1 MTNVNPCRQVFCYL
15 TGNVFDSMQGGYD
28 TEGLMQ
34 EQTGTQGNELGTVEM
49 SRIRTRLAN
58 RRTFLAW
65 VRTALSFM
73 AFGFVLERLNEF
85 MLTHKTLS
93 TVAMQG
99 LGTLGK
105 FVFASG
111 PLLVLFAGVRYY
123 RLERRLGLD
132 GFDKYIMPEILIV
145 ACFMAGALV
154 YLLH

>member
-1 MTNVNPCRQVFCYL
+1 MAEENGIL
-15 TGNVFDSMQGGYD
+15 QGEMD
-28 TEGLMQ
+28 RV
-34 EQTGTQGNELGTVEM
+34 ELA
-49 SRIRTRLAN
+49 RIRTRLAN

-85 MLTHKTLS
+85 MVTHATLS
-93 TVAMQG
+93 TIAIEG
-99 LGTLGK
+99 LGTIGK

-111 PLLVLFAGVRYY
+111 PVMVLLAGIRYY

-132 GFDKYIMPEILIV
+132 GFDKYIMPEILLA
-145 ACFMAGALV
+145 ACIMAGALV